1 MGLEIYCGFK
11 FPDRFL
17 TFLGMT
23 QLCIPVSCCPACG
36 TVFLSLPQDPFSAP
50 NIMAMLVASF
60 PQPPQAIVIQESTG
74 GLGVICP

>member
-1 MGLEIYCGFK
+1 MGLEMFSAFQ

-23 QLCIPVSCCPACG
+23 QLCILVSFYPVCG
-36 TVFLSLPQDPFSAP
+36 AVFWSLPQDPFCSP

-60 PQPPQAIVIQESTG
+60 PQLLQAILIQESTE
-74 GLGVICP
+74 GLSFICP